1 MLGDVVHFRTDRIAH
16 LRVVHKGSL
25 EVGRH
30 RVLLGLQD
38 IFGVTQVADR
48 RELVLTVGHV

>member
-1 MLGDVVHFRTDRIAH
+1 MLGDAVHFRTDRVAH
-16 LRVVHKGSL
+16 LRVVHKGAL

-38 IFGVTQVADR
+38 IFGFTQVADR
-48 RELVLTVGHV
+48 RELLLTVGHV